1 MRAICLRVDRR
12 HLRRLV
18 AFVALGTAVACAKST
33 APPDASTIDVVPTP
47 SASATPP
54 VVADVADAAPEPWDG
69 SRCDVTLGALLDA
82 NVYRGV
88 RNTPSRQA
96 TLDNLDPRTR
106 ERWHGRDHAVSYI
119 LCKYAVKMN
128 GSDFTFEHQAGQSI
142 GDFGALDKEKCGTKE
157 ERAKVLDDIKKS
169 TKNCADPHA
178 GAYWGSDLVPAK
190 R

>member
-1 MRAICLRVDRR
+1 MRLR
-12 HLRRLV
+12 LLV
-18 AFVALGTAVACAKST
+18 ALFATVACAKST
-33 APPDASTIDVVPTP
+33 APPPDASTITVAPTPTP
-47 SASATPP
+47 SASTPP

-142 GDFGALDKEKCGTKE
+142 GDFGSLDKEKCGTKE
-157 ERAKVLDDIKKS
+157 ERANVLEAIKKA
-169 TKNCADPHA
+169 TNNCADPHA

-190 R
+190 K